1 MKWSVMNVR
10 ERVIGGGI
18 ISAGIVAFMTLYI
31 TPCLALEVYEV
42 KLNPQGARMTA
53 SVNPGKKCEKNPH
66 EGCMWFQK
74 NDLGVITFYVGGTV
88 PIMRNCVQAASKNHN
103 NHKVITKVELTATG
117 TGNADQSKGV
127 YISDPATDPATDPD
141 VPGWLKSD
149 AFTELNLKTGV
160 VYSADTDKANNR
172 LTLINLNNSDY
183 VSGQFKSFWYKVTV
197 TSCDGS
203 KTWVT
208 DPRGDNEGRNED

>member
-1 MKWSVMNVR
+1 MNVK

-18 ISAGIVAFMTLYI
+18 TGAGIVAFMTLYI
-31 TPCLALEVYEV
+31 TPCLALEAYEV
-42 KLNPQGARMTA
+42 KLNPQGANMTA
-53 SVNPGKKCEKNPH
+53 TVNPGRRCEKNPH

-74 NDLGVITFYVGGTV
+74 NDLGVITFYVGGTG
-88 PIMRNCVQAASKNHN
+88 PRMRNCVQAAGKNHD

-117 TGNADQSKGV
+117 KATGNADQSKGV
-127 YISDPATDPATDPD
+127 YISDSATDTA
-141 VPGWLKSD
+141 VPGWLKSE

-160 VYSADTDKANNR
+160 VYSADEKIANNR

-183 VSGQFKSFWYKVTV
+183 VEGKFKSFWYKVTV
-197 TSCDGS
+197 KNCDGS

-208 DPRGDNEGRNED
+208 DPRGDNEGRR